1 MNSIRTKIILF
12 TLLPLT
18 VTLILI
24 GYLAILN
31 KQQSEQDLV
40 INRLSSYRTLLESGD
55 LSFESLKD
63 SKKLEVLLNEKVE
76 YAEILKKDH
85 TVLYSTEQRPSEV
98 HNETLITAI
107 DEAFLGTE
115 STLGLLEGD
124 ASILVYVSP
133 LIINNKIVGVLR
145 VSLLNEQTNARVYQ
159 FAIFVIVIVL
169 ASMLVCYFLIAV
181 LLTQTVLNNIDKLK
195 SAATLLEHGDLDTP
209 IVKTSKDEIGELAET
224 LNKMRKEVKESR
236 KDLEQANKDLEQLVD
251 KRTQELQ
258 DKLEE
263 LERLN
268 RFMIDREI
276 KMVELKKELAAL
288 QSKLG

>member
-115 STLGLLEGD
+115 STLGILEGD

-236 KDLEQANKDLEQLVD
+236 KDLEQANKDLEQLVN

>member
-236 KDLEQANKDLEQLVD
+236 KDLEQANKDLEQLVN

>member
-1 MNSIRTKIILF
+1 
-12 TLLPLT
+12 
-18 VTLILI
+18 
-24 GYLAILN
+24 
-31 KQQSEQDLV
+31 
-40 INRLSSYRTLLESGD
+40 
-55 LSFESLKD
+55 
-63 SKKLEVLLNEKVE
+63 
-76 YAEILKKDH
+76 
-85 TVLYSTEQRPSEV
+85 
-98 HNETLITAI
+98 
-107 DEAFLGTE
+107 
-115 STLGLLEGD
+115 
-124 ASILVYVSP
+124 
-133 LIINNKIVGVLR
+133 VGVLR

-169 ASMLVCYFLIAV
+169 ASILVCYFLIAV

-258 DKLEE
+258 VKLEE

-276 KMVELKKELAAL
+276 KMIELKKDLAEL

>member
-24 GYLAILN
+24 GYFAILN
-31 KQQSEQDLV
+31 KQESEQDL
-40 INRLSSYRTLLESGD
+40 ITNRLSSYRTLLESGD

-63 SKKLEVLLNEKVE
+63 SKKLEVLLNEKVQ
-76 YAEILKKDH
+76 YAEIVKKDH
-85 TVLYSTEQRPSEV
+85 TVLYSTEHRSADE
-98 HNETLITAI
+98 HNTTLVTAI
-107 DEAFLGTE
+107 DEAFSGIETTMGIE
-115 STLGLLEGD
+115 EDGVSV
-124 ASILVYVSP
+124 LVYVSP

-145 VSLLNEQTNARVYQ
+145 IDLLNEQTNARVYQ
-159 FAIFVIVIVL
+159 FTIFVIIIVL
-169 ASMLVCYFLIAV
+169 VSILVCYFLIAV

-195 SAATLLEHGDLDTP
+195 SAAVLLEHGDLDTP

-224 LNKMRKEVKESR
+224 LNKMRKEVKGSR
-236 KDLEQANKDLEQLVD
+236 KDLEQANKGLEQLVGQ
-251 KRTQELQ
+251 RTQELQ
-258 DKLEE
+258 TKLAE

-276 KMVELKKELAAL
+276 KMVELKNEVAQLKDRL
-288 QSKLG
+288 S